1 MLHTGNGSLLV
12 AHAWTHAAKKK
23 EERKKDKKLG
33 ATVKHGKHKYMQD
46 GEETLQI
53 KLVEQN
59 VTLAHKPCVM
69 CLLLLLLVI
78 TVNRPS

>member
-1 MLHTGNGSLLV
+1 MHGRMRPKNR
-12 AHAWTHAAKKK
+12 KK
-23 EERKKDKKLG
+23 EREDKKLG
-33 ATVKHGKHKYMQD
+33 ATVKHGKHKHMQD

-78 TVNRPS
+78 TVKRQS

>member
-1 MLHTGNGSLLV
+1 MENTN
-12 AHAWTHAAKKK
+12 
-23 EERKKDKKLG
+23 
-33 ATVKHGKHKYMQD
+33 MQD

-78 TVNRPS
+78 TVNRQS